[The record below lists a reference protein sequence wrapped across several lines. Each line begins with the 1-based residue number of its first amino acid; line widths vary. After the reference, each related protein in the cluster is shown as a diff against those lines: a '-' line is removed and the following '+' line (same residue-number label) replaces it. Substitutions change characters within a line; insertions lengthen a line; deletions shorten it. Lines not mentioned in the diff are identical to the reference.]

1 MKQKIKKKLSSQ
13 PSSLIDQCNFYI
25 NFFCIWFLLFAFSWK
40 FSNFSL
46 LRREPLIRPKFF
58 QSFKIFV
65 NVQKWPSNFPI
76 IANQPPYSYPIYA
89 IQKNRFQVHQ
99 NVAFRINITKKYES
113 HSQIWSINY
122 FSSFL
127 KNLELKSNQIEA
139 SGFDP
144 EHQVNRRSVLHH
156 QFFAVVNDGCS
167 KPCQKRKLYAEARV
181 SS

>member
-1 MKQKIKKKLSSQ
+1 MI
-13 PSSLIDQCNFYI
+13 FT
-25 NFFCIWFLLFAFSWK
+25 
-40 FSNFSL
+40 
-46 LRREPLIRPKFF
+46 IRVFM
-58 QSFKIFV
+58 KIFEFFLASTGAFDPSEIFSI
-65 NVQKWPSNFPI
+65 VQDIRECSKMTIKPNNYRKSTALFVPDI
-76 IANQPPYSYPIYA
+76 CYSE
-89 IQKNRFQVHQ
+89 KSFSGTS